1 MSLFKAREWWH
12 ARVGQDEEFDVG
24 SLCVASIDSDPTREY
39 NGCHPKQIFSL
50 VQWQQSERQQQ
61 S

>member
-39 NGCHPKQIFSL
+39 NGSHPKQIFPL
-50 VQWQQSERQQQ
+50 
-61 S
+61 